1 MTQINELLSSL
12 CPNGVEYKPIKAI
25 ATIKNGKDYKSL
37 EKGDVPVYGSGGAMG
52 VFVNQASHTGP
63 TVLLP
68 RKGSVSNVFYVDGP
82 IWNVD
87 TVFYTEIDEKH
98 MLPRFF
104 YHVMLNVHIEE
115 LATNSAARPSLTQ
128 SELYRIVVPVP
139 PLEVQREIV
148 RILDSFVELEARRM
162 QYAYYRHQLLSRDNL
177 KQLTGSNVDFCHL
190 GDLCDTLTGYPFKSA
205 EFQNEGILVVRGM
218 NVKRGVLDFSPANN
232 RYWQSSHELEHYLLQ
247 RNDIIVAM
255 DGSLVGKSLGIF
267 DGEKQALLGQR
278 LTRIRCNSRT
288 CISSYIFNCLSDG
301 LLTEMTEQRKTSG
314 AVPHISLKDIQ
325 SIEVPIPPLPV
336 QQRVV
341 DVLDRFDVL
350 TSSLTDGLPDE
361 IEARRR
367 QYEFYRDRL
376 LDFPRKEADS

>member
-68 RKGSVSNVFYVDGP
+68 RKGSVSNVFYADGP

-148 RILDSFVELEARRM
+148 RILDSFMELEAELEARRM
-162 QYAYYRHQLLSRDNL
+162 QYTYYRDQLLSRENLEKMSGNKVDVIKLGTIATIRTGQKPTQIDKVGTSDYPYVNAGTTLSGSVRAFNTEGDTVTTPSRGQGGIGYVGYQKNRFWCGPLCYRIRATQETLSNRYLYYALQSKSNGIIALKNEGGTPAVNAKDL
-177 KQLTGSNVDFCHL
+177 KQLNVL
-190 GDLCDTLTGYPFKSA
+190 LPPF
-205 EFQNEGILVVRGM
+205 
-218 NVKRGVLDFSPANN
+218 
-232 RYWQSSHELEHYLLQ
+232 
-247 RNDIIVAM
+247 
-255 DGSLVGKSLGIF
+255 
-267 DGEKQALLGQR
+267 
-278 LTRIRCNSRT
+278 
-288 CISSYIFNCLSDG
+288 
-301 LLTEMTEQRKTSG
+301 
-314 AVPHISLKDIQ
+314 
-325 SIEVPIPPLPV
+325 PV

-341 DVLDRFDVL
+341 DILDRFDAL
-350 TSSLTDGLPDE
+350 TSSLTDGLPAE

-367 QYEFYRDRL
+367 QYEYYRDRL